1 MMENKFLSSDEV
13 VSLTGFKQLK
23 KQKLTLKNMNIKFK
37 ILNNKIEKKE
47 KILVDRG
54 DVRKVFGDNFNFY
67 GDKQNG
73 FNE

>member
-1 MMENKFLSSDEV
+1 MIENKFLSSDEV

-47 KILVDRG
+47 KILVDRD
-54 DVRKVFGDNFNFY
+54 DVKKVFGDNFNFY
-67 GDKQNG
+67 RG
-73 FNE
+73 